1 MNIDSYLRMDLI
13 STNETLSSKKK
24 VLERLS
30 ELARNTFP
38 EFSEKEIFDSFIQRE
53 RLGSTGIGHGIALP
67 HGRLESNEQTIG
79 IFLSLTEG
87 INFDAIDNEPVRIF
101 FALLIPHDSSKE
113 HLQVLAKL
121 AEFFRVEE
129 NRNALL
135 DASSNETAYNI
146 LSKI

>member
-1 MNIDSYLRMDLI
+1 MDLI